1 MMLTTKQVILLVI
14 TGLLAG
20 MVSGALGVGGAII
33 IIPFLVFFLGLS
45 QQQAQGT
52 SLMILVFP
60 VGIFAVLNYAKN
72 GYVNYPFALIVILAF
87 LLGSYIAQFL
97 LSNCPKRFYRK
108 GLRYYSFLLVL
119 KCYLENKTKN
129 YD

>member
-1 MMLTTKQVILLVI
+1 MMLTAKQVILLVI

-87 LLGSYIAQFL
+87 LLGSYIGSVFAVQLPEKVLQKGFAIL
-97 LSNCPKRFYRK
+97 LLFIGIKM
-108 GLRYYSFLLVL
+108 LLG
-119 KCYLENKTKN
+119 K
-129 YD
+129 

>member
-1 MMLTTKQVILLVI
+1 MMLTAKQVILLVI

-60 VGIFAVLNYAKN
+60 VGIFAVMNYAKN

-87 LLGSYIAQFL
+87 LLGSYIGSVFAVNLPEKALQKGFAIL
-97 LSNCPKRFYRK
+97 LLFIGIKM
-108 GLRYYSFLLVL
+108 LLG
-119 KCYLENKTKN
+119 K
-129 YD
+129 